1 MTGYLILEGMMG
13 KDRWMRGK
21 IWAAAVLLLVQLF
34 GGMEVKVCA
43 ADFILEKES
52 EDDFVP
58 EELQN
63 LHAQSAVLMDADS
76 GRILFEHNGDEKRA
90 MASTTKILTCILA
103 LEYGDLE
110 AVVTASKEAAGQPK
124 VHLGME
130 VGEQFWL
137 KDLLYSL
144 MLESHNDTAVAVA
157 ETVSGSVEQF
167 AVLMNK
173 KAREIGCRES
183 YFITPNGLD
192 RRDEKDFHSTTA
204 AELSNIL
211 RYCITQSPMREKFLE
226 ITGTLAWDFQNVDGT
241 RHFSCRN
248 HNLLLQTMEG
258 AITGKTGFT
267 SEAGYCYTGAV
278 KRDDRTFI
286 VTLLGC
292 GWPGHKNWKWQDAD
306 ALIRY
311 AFGHYQYRE
320 VAERPDIP
328 AIEVK
333 NGCREGLGL
342 FEAVYLQTWTGQ
354 AVQNDSAAAGEWEE
368 TAPDAASEDAPR
380 FLLRDDEEVQVTVK
394 VDAVTE
400 APVAKGDIV
409 GMVSYLLHGERIA
422 QRPIYAGETVRRIDF
437 HWVAEKLIEVYL
449 MQ

>member
-1 MTGYLILEGMMG
+1 MG
-13 KDRWMRGK
+13 KNRWMWGK
-21 IWAAAVLLLVQLF
+21 TWAAAVLLLGQLF
-34 GGMEVKVCA
+34 GGMDAKVCA
-43 ADFILEKES
+43 ADFIFEKENVS
-52 EDDFVP
+52 AADFIRGEKKIYEDNFVP

-76 GRILFEHNGDEKRA
+76 GRILFEHNGNEKRA

-103 LEYGDLE
+103 LEYGNLE
-110 AVVTASKEAAGQPK
+110 TVVTVSKEAAGQPK

-130 VGEQFWL
+130 VGEQFL
-137 KDLLYSL
+137 LSDLLYSL
-144 MLESHNDTAVAVA
+144 MLESHNDAAVAVA
-157 ETVSGSVEQF
+157 EAVSGSVEQF
-167 AVLMNK
+167 AALMNE

-204 AELSNIL
+204 AELSKIL
-211 RYCITQSPMREKFLE
+211 RYCITQSPAREKFLE
-226 ITGTLAWDFQNVDGT
+226 ITGTLAWEFQNMAGT

-258 AITGKTGFT
+258 AFTGKTGFT

-320 VAERPDIP
+320 VMDFPDIP
-328 AIEVK
+328 VIEVK
-333 NGCREGLGL
+333 NGCREDSGL
-342 FEAVYLQTWTGQ
+342 FDPVYLRTGTELPDQ
-354 AVQNDSAAAGEWEE
+354 KE
-368 TAPDAASEDAPR
+368 PDAAPEGTPR
-380 FLLRDDEEVQVTVK
+380 FLLRDDEEVQMTVK

-400 APVAKGDIV
+400 APVVKGDIV
-409 GMVSYLLHGERIA
+409 GTVFYLLHGEAIA
-422 QRPIYAGETVRRIDF
+422 QRPLYAGETVRRIDF
-437 HWVAEKLIEVYL
+437 RWVAGKLMEIYL